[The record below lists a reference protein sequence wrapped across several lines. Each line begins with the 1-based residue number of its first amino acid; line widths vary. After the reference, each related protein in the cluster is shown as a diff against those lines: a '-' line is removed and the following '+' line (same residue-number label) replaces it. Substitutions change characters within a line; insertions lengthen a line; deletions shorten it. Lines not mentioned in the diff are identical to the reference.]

1 MQAGGLYRYSRYI
14 VQIRTP
20 AMCRFYSHLDK
31 FIILTNA
38 SFCGYVN
45 KAYCD
50 IQSWTRLTFVLEAT
64 CPIFNTVVQ
73 SLLKAARIT
82 LQGDCTPPHSLI
94 RPPRGVWH
102 GENFRPPCILP
113 YIPAKTFCVLY
124 CIPDNAPIILS
135 CFVRTSSFLDS
146 WWRKSSIE
154 QSADLDGIKFIKN
167 PFQIS
172 DHLKRDWTS

>member
-82 LQGDCTPPHSLI
+82 LQGDCTPP
-94 RPPRGVWH
+94 
-102 GENFRPPCILP
+102 
-113 YIPAKTFCVLY
+113 TVL
-124 CIPDNAPIILS
+124 
-135 CFVRTSSFLDS
+135 
-146 WWRKSSIE
+146 
-154 QSADLDGIKFIKN
+154 
-167 PFQIS
+167 S
-172 DHLKRDWTS
+172 DHPEVFGTGRIFAPLHSPIYSS